1 MGLAKMALVLVAQ
14 PVSYA
19 RLTPAPCM
27 FDAGILNTAHHIE
40 MSRFFSWGPIST
52 VPTARVEMQFVQ
64 CGDRANWHGDR
75 VAIVLEYYADVC
87 FAV

>member
-40 MSRFFSWGPIST
+40 MSCFFSWGQYQQFQQRTLRCSSYNAEIEPIGM
-52 VPTARVEMQFVQ
+52 E
-64 CGDRANWHGDR
+64 
-75 VAIVLEYYADVC
+75 IVWL
-87 FAV
+87 